1 MMTLGP
7 RPTAAPEGPS
17 EEESGEESGSDNWW
31 QWIEDLLN
39 GNKGQN

>member
-7 RPTAAPEGPS
+7 RPTGAPEGPS
-17 EEESGEESGSDNWW
+17 GEEEGEESGSGNWW